1 MIKNTTPLSMA
12 ESLEYIEK
20 DKKSENPAKD
30 FIKRFVK
37 ISPKE
42 AKELRKK
49 LNELNIVKLNDI
61 NISKLIDIFPEKAE
75 EVNKIFIDIGLDENE
90 TKKILDTIREFK

>member
-1 MIKNTTPLSMA
+1 MIRNMTPLSMA

-20 DKKSENPAKD
+20 DKKSEKPTAE
-30 FIKRFVK
+30 FIKRFST

-49 LNELNIVKLNDI
+49 LEELKIVKMNDI
-61 NISKLIDIFPEKAE
+61 NISKLIDILPEKPE
-75 EVNKIFIDIGLDENE
+75 EINKIFIDISLDENE
-90 TKKILDTIREFK
+90 TKSILDTIKEFK

>member
-1 MIKNTTPLSMA
+1 MA

-20 DKKSENPAKD
+20 DKKSEKPAEE
-30 FIKRFVK
+30 FIKKFVK

-49 LNELNIVKLNDI
+49 LEELKIIKLNDI
-61 NISKLIDIFPEKAE
+61 SISKLIDILPDKAE
-75 EVNKIFIDIGLDENE
+75 EVNKIFIDISLDENE
-90 TKKILDTIREFK
+90 TKSILDTIKEFK

>member
-1 MIKNTTPLSMA
+1 MIKNSIPLSMA

-20 DKKSENPAKD
+20 DKKAEKPAAD

-49 LNELNIVKLNDI
+49 LENLKIMKLNDI
-61 NISKLIDIFPEKAE
+61 NISKLIDILPEKAE
-75 EVNKIFIDIGLDENE
+75 EINKIFIDIGLDENE
-90 TKKILDTIREFK
+90 TKKILDTIKEFK

>member
-20 DKKSENPAKD
+20 DKKSEKPITE
-30 FIKRFVK
+30 FIKKFVK
-37 ISPKE
+37 INPKE

-49 LNELNIVKLNDI
+49 LEELKIIKINDSD
-61 NISKLIDIFPEKAE
+61 ISKLIDILPDKAE
-75 EVNKIFIDIGLDENE
+75 EVNKVLVEISLDENE
-90 TKKILDTIREFK
+90 TKKILDTIKEFK

>member
-1 MIKNTTPLSMA
+1 MIKNSIPLSMA

-20 DKKSENPAKD
+20 DKKTENPARD
-30 FIKRFVK
+30 FIKKFVK
-37 ISPKE
+37 ISPKD

-49 LNELNIVKLNDI
+49 LEGLNFDKMNDI
-61 NISKLIDIFPEKAE
+61 TISKVIDVLPEKAE

-90 TKKILDTIREFK
+90 TKKILDTIKEFK

>member
-20 DKKSENPAKD
+20 DKKLEHPAKD
-30 FIKRFVK
+30 FIKKFAK

-49 LNELNIVKLNDI
+49 LEGLNIAKMNALD
-61 NISKLIDIFPEKAE
+61 ISKLIDVLPEKAE
-75 EVNKIFIDIGLDENE
+75 EVNKIFIDVGLDENE
-90 TKKILDTIREFK
+90 TKKILDTIKEFK

>member
-1 MIKNTTPLSMA
+1 MIKNTIPLSMA

-20 DKKSENPAKD
+20 DKKSENSARD
-30 FIKRFVK
+30 FIKKFVK

-49 LNELNIVKLNDI
+49 LEGLNIIKLNDI
-61 NISKLIDIFPEKAE
+61 NISKVIDILPEKAE
-75 EVNKIFIDIGLDENE
+75 EINKIFIDIGLDENE
-90 TKKILDTIREFK
+90 TKKILDTIKEFK

>member
-1 MIKNTTPLSMA
+1 MIKNSIPLSMA

-20 DKKSENPAKD
+20 DKKSENPARD

-37 ISPKE
+37 ISSKE

-49 LNELNIVKLNDI
+49 LEGLNIMKMNDI
-61 NISKLIDIFPEKAE
+61 NISKVIDILPEKAE

-90 TKKILDTIREFK
+90 TKKILDAIKEFK

>member
-1 MIKNTTPLSMA
+1 MIRNTTPLSMA

-20 DKKSENPAKD
+20 DKRAEKPVAD
-30 FIKRFVK
+30 FIKKFVK

-49 LNELNIVKLNDI
+49 LEELNIIKMNST
-61 NISKLIDIFPEKAE
+61 NISKLIDILPEKAE
-75 EVNKIFIDIGLDENE
+75 EVNKIFIDISLDENE
-90 TKKILDTIREFK
+90 TQKILDTIKEFR

>member
-1 MIKNTTPLSMA
+1 MIKNTIPLSMA

-20 DKKSENPAKD
+20 EKKAENPARD
-30 FIKRFVK
+30 FIKKFVK

-49 LNELNIVKLNDI
+49 LDDLKIAKMNDI
-61 NISKLIDIFPEKAE
+61 NISKLIDILPEKTE
-75 EVNKIFIDIGLDENE
+75 ELNKIFTDVGLDENE
-90 TKKILDTIREFK
+90 SKKILDTISEFK